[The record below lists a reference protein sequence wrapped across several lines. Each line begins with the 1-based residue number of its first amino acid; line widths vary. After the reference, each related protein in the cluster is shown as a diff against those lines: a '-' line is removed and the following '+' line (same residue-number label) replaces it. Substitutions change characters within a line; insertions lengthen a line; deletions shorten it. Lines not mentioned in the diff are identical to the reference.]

1 MAYRRHIAAIMLS
14 FGLLTGAAQAR
25 TDTAVTHRF
34 FHVELGAASTQPTSG
49 RLLLFAIDAKT
60 AGAAAKVKS
69 AGKSSEVSDV
79 DANPFR
85 ATETSVAAREVSH
98 WVPGQAKDIDTD
110 RLAFPAAWSR
120 LPPGDYLVQA
130 VLDVNHDYNY
140 GGRGAGDLVSSVV
153 KVHLP
158 TSSIPS
164 LTLSKALP
172 ARGDP
177 WAVPDSA
184 PQSVRDSVTA
194 ARSHANLVD
203 FISPSLSAFWGR
215 PIHMKG
221 WVLTPP
227 GYDAKA
233 ATRYPT
239 IYYTQGFGG
248 SNDRVIG
255 PITNVYT
262 AMAKHEMPPMIWV
275 FLDESGPTGTHEFAD
290 SVNNGPWGQAL
301 TTELIPHI
309 EAQYRMDADVNGRFL
324 NGHSSGGWATLW
336 LQTRYPTIFGGTWS
350 TAPDPSDFHDFTG
363 VDLYASNAN
372 VYHRP
377 DGSAYPLV
385 RDHAKVLATFEQFAK
400 LEHVL
405 GDYGGQMGSFEWVF
419 SPRGQD
425 GRPEPMFNRATGN
438 VDPAVVAYWRDHY
451 DIAYRVK
458 QHWPELKSNLD
469 GKIHLYV
476 GTADTF
482 YLDGAAHK
490 LKAVLDG
497 LGAKSDIR
505 FLPDRTHSD
514 MGTVGKDRYGLLKQ
528 ISWQMYAV
536 ARPDSR
542 LRAPAAAA
550 PWASKTVISQ
560 VHSNSPSAR

>member
-1 MAYRRHIAAIMLS
+1 MIHRHHLTAILLS
-14 FGLLTGAAQAR
+14 FGLLAGVAQAR
-25 TDTAVTHRF
+25 TDQAVAHRF
-34 FHVELGAASTQPTSG
+34 FHVQLGAASSQPTSG
-49 RLLLFAIDAKT
+49 RLLLFATDAK
-60 AGAAAKVKS
+60 AAEAAARAESK
-69 AGKSSEVSDV
+69 GKSSEVTEV

-98 WVPGQAKDIDTD
+98 WAPGQVMDIDAD
-110 RLAFPAAWSR
+110 RLAFPAAWSQ
-120 LPPGDYLVQA
+120 LPAGDYLVQA
-130 VLDVNHDYNY
+130 LLDVNHDYNY
-140 GGRGAGDLVSSVV
+140 SGRGAGDLVSTVV
-153 KVHLP
+153 KLHLP
-158 TSSIPS
+158 ASRIPT

-172 ARGDP
+172 ADGDP
-177 WAVPDSA
+177 WAVSASA
-184 PQSVRDSVTA
+184 PQAVRDGVAA
-194 ARSHANLVD
+194 ARPHAQLVD

-215 PIHMKG
+215 PIHMRG

-239 IYYTQGFGG
+239 VYYTQGFGG
-248 SNDRVIG
+248 NNDRVIG
-255 PITNVYT
+255 PMFTVYA
-262 AMAKHEMPPMIWV
+262 AMAKHEMPPMVWV
-275 FLDESGPTGTHEFAD
+275 FLDESSPTGTHEFAD

-301 TTELIPHI
+301 TTELIPHL

-336 LQTRYPTIFGGTWS
+336 LQTRYPKIFGGTWS
-350 TAPDPSDFHDFTG
+350 TSPDPSDFHDFTG
-363 VDLYASNAN
+363 VDLYAPNAN

-385 RDHAKVLATFEQFAK
+385 RDHAKVLGTFEQFAR
-400 LEHVL
+400 LERVL
-405 GDYGGQMGSFEWVF
+405 GSYGGQLASFEWVF
-419 SPRGQD
+419 SPRGKD
-425 GRPEPMFNRATGN
+425 GKPEPMFDRDTGD

-451 DIAYRVK
+451 DIAWRL
-458 QHWPELKSNLD
+458 QHDWAQLKPDLD

-505 FLPDRTHSD
+505 FLPDRTHFD
-514 MGTVGKDRYGLLKQ
+514 LGLIGKDRHGLLKQ
-528 ISWQMYAV
+528 ISWAMYAV
-536 ARPDSR
+536 ARPHST
-542 LRAPAAAA
+542 LKPAAVT
-550 PWASKTVISQ
+550 P
-560 VHSNSPSAR
+560 